1 MITRDSLTFFGASV
15 RTPNRGGRPKVA
27 EPRVPVSSR
36 VTAAEYDRI
45 AAAARARGVT
55 VAAFV
60 RAACRSALRPSPISS
75 SAHQPSVNNP
85 KRGT

>member
-1 MITRDSLTFFGASV
+1 MITRASLHVFGGAQAG
-15 RTPNRGGRPKVA
+15 RNRGGRPKVA

-45 AAAARARGVT
+45 AAAARAQGVS

-60 RAACRSALRPSPISS
+60 RAACRASLRSAR
-75 SAHQPSVNNP
+75 
-85 KRGT
+85 

>member
-1 MITRDSLTFFGASV
+1 MSISRDSLTFFGGPE
-15 RTPNRGGRPKVA
+15 RPRGRPRVA

-45 AAAARARGVT
+45 VEAARARGVT

-60 RAACRSALRPSPISS
+60 RAACRNAIR
-75 SAHQPSVNNP
+75 
-85 KRGT
+85 K